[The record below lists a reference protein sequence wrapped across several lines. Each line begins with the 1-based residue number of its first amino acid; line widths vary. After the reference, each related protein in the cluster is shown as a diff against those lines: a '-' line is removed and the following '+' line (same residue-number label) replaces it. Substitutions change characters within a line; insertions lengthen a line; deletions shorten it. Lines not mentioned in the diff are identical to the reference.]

1 MMALKTT
8 SAIGLL
14 VVCIGVAGCERNV
27 SFASDVQP
35 ILLENCAECHG
46 QAGEGYETSS
56 FSVLDYES
64 VMTGTQYGAVV
75 DPGSAISSSLY
86 LLVAKKTAPEIQMP
100 PHHEVSLAVGRRA
113 ALPDEDVETIRLWI
127 DQGAKDN

>member
-1 MMALKTT
+1 MALKATL
-8 SAIGLL
+8 AIGLL
-14 VVCIGVAGCERNV
+14 ILCIGVAGCERNV

-35 ILLENCAECHG
+35 ILLENCAECHDES
-46 QAGEGYETSS
+46 GEGYETSS
-56 FSVLDYES
+56 FSVHDYQS
-64 VMTGTQYGAVV
+64 VMTGTMYGSVV

-100 PHHEVSLAVGRRA
+100 PHHEVSLAAGRRQP
-113 ALPDEDVETIRLWI
+113 LSDEDVETIRMWI